1 MNIKQKYRFSHASN
15 INSALN
21 LYVGFKMSLI
31 ACVLK
36 RRINKK
42 KNLILPANVG
52 APTPIKTQSV
62 LRTAKTAK
70 QQTQQQHLPSS
81 VRSFSSRPC

>member
-36 RRINKK
+36 RR
-42 KNLILPANVG
+42 KNTQSLNLPHTLPT
-52 APTPIKTQSV
+52 PTPIKTQSV

-70 QQTQQQHLPSS
+70 QQTQ
-81 VRSFSSRPC
+81 